1 MTRTKTGSSRN
12 DARTTLAVPGN
23 RLRFSHVTVRPESI
37 LMSYRQFRVMAAP
50 ILSIKE
56 RLSGRSIYLIGMM
69 GSGKTST
76 GRPLAKRLGYGFVDA
91 DAVIE
96 QVAGCTIPEIFQRD
110 GEEGFRLIESQVL
123 NAISQRHSLVVATGG
138 GVVTKPENWGQLH
151 SGIVVWLDVDQAKL
165 IERLRN
171 DSTQRPLLQQPDP
184 EAALENLLQ
193 QRRPLYG
200 EADLTVV
207 INDET
212 PDDVADGI
220 LQLLPTLIQDPT
232 QQRER

>member
-1 MTRTKTGSSRN
+1 
-12 DARTTLAVPGN
+12 
-23 RLRFSHVTVRPESI
+23 
-37 LMSYRQFRVMAAP
+37 MADP
-50 ILSIKE
+50 ILSLKE

-96 QVAGCTIPEIFQRD
+96 QAAGCSIPDIFERD
-110 GEEGFRLIESQVL
+110 GEAGFRAIERQVL
-123 NAISQRHSLVVATGG
+123 NTISQRHSLVVATGG

-151 SGIVVWLDVDQAKL
+151 SGIVVWLDVDRGQLLARLQA
-165 IERLRN
+165 
-171 DSTQRPLLQQPDP
+171 DSTLRPLLQQPNP
-184 EAALENLLQ
+184 EAALDTLIQ

-212 PDDVADGI
+212 PEAVADGI
-220 LQLLPTLIQDPT
+220 LQLLPGLLKDPT

>member
-1 MTRTKTGSSRN
+1 MT
-12 DARTTLAVPGN
+12 D
-23 RLRFSHVTVRPESI
+23 
-37 LMSYRQFRVMAAP
+37 P
-50 ILSIKE
+50 ILSLKE

-96 QVAGCTIPEIFQRD
+96 QVAGCTIPEIFERD
-110 GEEGFRLIESQVL
+110 GEAGFRSIESQVL

-151 SGIVVWLDVDQAKL
+151 SGIVVWLDVNRAQL
-165 IERLRN
+165 IERLQD
-171 DSTQRPLLQQPDP
+171 DSTQRPLLQQPNP
-184 EAALENLLQ
+184 EAALDTLLQ
-193 QRRPLYG
+193 ERRPLYG

-207 INDET
+207 IKDES
-212 PDDVADGI
+212 PDAVADGI
-220 LQLLPTLIQDPT
+220 LQLLPTLIKDST
-232 QQRER
+232 EQRER